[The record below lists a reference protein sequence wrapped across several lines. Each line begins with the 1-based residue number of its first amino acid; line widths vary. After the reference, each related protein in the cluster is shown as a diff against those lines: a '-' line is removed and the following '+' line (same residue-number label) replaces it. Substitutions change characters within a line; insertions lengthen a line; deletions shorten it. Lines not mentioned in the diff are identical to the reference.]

1 PSATGSVFDNAPP
14 FPRCISF
21 TTMTVL
27 NVVLADD
34 HPAVMVG
41 LRMHVGKLPGVRIV
55 GEVRNST
62 ELIDL
67 LDGRPC
73 DVIVTDY
80 AMPGG
85 RFGDG
90 LALLDF
96 LRRRFPA
103 IAVIVYTAIE
113 TPALLEAMQQR
124 GTRAV
129 FSKIEPPEKVAIA
142 IRGLA
147 EGLQGADSLPQ
158 VPSAR
163 PRRPR
168 KRAAPDIPKLTRLEA
183 EIVRLYVAGL
193 TIDEI
198 AEQRNRTKQT
208 ISAQKQSAKRKLNI
222 TRDFDLIRYM
232 TENGF
237 STRSEAAA
245 LHNIDDQRQSE

>member
-1 PSATGSVFDNAPP
+1 
-14 FPRCISF
+14 
-21 TTMTVL
+21 MKVL

-41 LRMHVGKLPGVRIV
+41 LRVHVGNFPGIRIV

-62 ELIDL
+62 ELVDL
-67 LDGRPC
+67 LDDRPC

-90 LALLDF
+90 LALLEF
-96 LRRRFPA
+96 LRRRYPS

-129 FSKIEPPEKVAIA
+129 LSKIEPPEKIA
-142 IRGLA
+142 AALRSMA
-147 EGLQGADSLPQ
+147 EGFLPADTPPRAP
-158 VPSAR
+158 VAR
-163 PRRPR
+163 PKSPR
-168 KRAAPDIPKLTRLEA
+168 KRAASGIPKLTRLEA

-198 AEQRNRTKQT
+198 AKQRNRTKQT

-237 STRSEAAA
+237 STLSETAATA
-245 LHNIDDQRQSE
+245 VRTSRGKSA